1 MKTDIDAEQI
11 ISGTLWE
18 VSDISIPELFGLD
31 CYIRISLVDQTCSKI
46 LQAGI
51 IMTSYLTWQQSNVAD
66 FRYSFTFKSV

>member
-51 IMTSYLTWQQSNVAD
+51 IMTS
-66 FRYSFTFKSV
+66 